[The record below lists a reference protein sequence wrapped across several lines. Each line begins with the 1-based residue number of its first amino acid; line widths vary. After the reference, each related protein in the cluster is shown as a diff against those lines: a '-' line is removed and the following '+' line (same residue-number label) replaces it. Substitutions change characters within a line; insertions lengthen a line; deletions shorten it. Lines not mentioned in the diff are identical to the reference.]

1 MKNDPLKAPMTLEEQ
16 EFAIQNL
23 YLVDKYLTIRKLD
36 PDEWW
41 DVVIFRY
48 MRSVK
53 RWFAFPELHEHNFEI
68 IAFYAMRSAIGGEL
82 AKQGRRIQTVSL
94 DENIPGTD
102 GMTYAD
108 TVTYDNLNFIQYG
121 ESEGENMQI
130 KYNVKNLPEKRN
142 SFRGAQKSDE
152 ILALESF
159 ITGNMKNMCFEYDT
173 EEEAKK
179 KNQSVGSYKRSHKHQ
194 SIYDSYR
201 VGNCVYVV
209 RLEDKKKGVKKDA

>member
-16 EFAIQNL
+16 EFAIQNH
-23 YLVDKYLTIRKLD
+23 YLVGKYLKIRKL
-36 PDEWW
+36 PFDEWY

-53 RWFAFPELHEHNFEI
+53 RWFAFPELHKHKFEI

-108 TVTYDNLNFIQYG
+108 TVTYDNLNYIQYG
-121 ESEGENMQI
+121 ESEGDNMQI
-130 KYNVKNLPEKRN
+130 KYNVKDIPQKN

-159 ITGNMKNMCFEYDT
+159 IAGNMKNMCFEYDT
-173 EEEAKK
+173 EEEAKRK
-179 KNQSVGSYKRSHKHQ
+179 SQSVGSYKRSHKHQ
-194 SIYDSYR
+194 NIYDSYR
-201 VGNCVYVV
+201 VGKCVYVV
-209 RLEDKKKGVKKDA
+209 RLECKKKGVQV